1 MKKGKSVFIANTAT
15 VIGNVDLGDECSVW
29 FGAVVRGDTDKIIIG
44 DRTNIQDNAVIHVD
58 EGVPCTI
65 GKEVVVG
72 HSAIIHGATIG
83 DNCLVGM
90 RSTIMNGAKVGKF
103 CVIGAHALVTEGMEI
118 PDFSLV
124 LGMPAKVVK
133 QTPEAM
139 QERIKSGAAHYVKMG
154 KRYLNGDFGNLCQL

>member
-1 MKKGKSVFIANTAT
+1 MKKGEDIFIADSAR
-15 VIGNVDLGDECSVW
+15 VIGNVQLGDDCSVW
-29 FGAVVRGDTDKIIIG
+29 FGAVIRGDTDLISIG
-44 DRTNIQDNAVIHVD
+44 DRTNIQDNAVVHVD

-83 DNCLVGM
+83 DNCLIGM
-90 RSTIMNGAKVGKF
+90 RATVMNGAKIGKF

-118 PDFSLV
+118 PDYSLV

-133 QTPEAM
+133 QVPEAM

-154 KRYLNGDFGNLCQL
+154 KRYLNHEFSRMEN